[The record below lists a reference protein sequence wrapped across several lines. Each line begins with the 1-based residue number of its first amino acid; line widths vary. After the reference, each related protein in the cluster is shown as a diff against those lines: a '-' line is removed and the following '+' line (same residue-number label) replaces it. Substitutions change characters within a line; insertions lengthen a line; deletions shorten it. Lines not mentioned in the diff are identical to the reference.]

1 VSKSINTYFH
11 GIYFQSTNTCQ
22 AHLLTHNRVN
32 HYPRAIEAAIE
43 AAKIP
48 GVTPTYT
55 VVFPHRPADSETET
69 VCVVYL
75 PETTT
80 QEAAARVNSST
91 SISKTVV
98 KHCGARP
105 YKIIPL
111 DETILQKSSL
121 GKLSRS
127 KLRKSFEEGNYS
139 EHIKANEEII
149 ASYKEH
155 IYEPATTG
163 TSSRRLHCCC
173 PFRTLCPMT

>member
-1 VSKSINTYFH
+1 MLIPD
-11 GIYFQSTNTCQ
+11 
-22 AHLLTHNRVN
+22 RVN
-32 HYPRAIEAAIE
+32 HYPQAIEATIE

-55 VVFPHRPADSETET
+55 IVFPHRPSHSETET

-75 PETTT
+75 PEAKI
-80 QEAAARVNSST
+80 QDAAIRVNCST
-91 SISKTVV
+91 SISKTIV

-105 YKIIPL
+105 DKIVPL

-127 KLRKSFEEGNYS
+127 KLQKSFEAGKYS
-139 EHIKANEEII
+139 KHIELNAEII

-155 IYEPATTG
+155 MYEPFTTG
-163 TSSRRLHCCC
+163 TSSGRLHRYRF
-173 PFRTLCPMT
+173 PF

>member
-1 VSKSINTYFH
+1 M
-11 GIYFQSTNTCQ
+11 
-22 AHLLTHNRVN
+22 LTPHRVN
-32 HYPRAIEAAIE
+32 HYPQAIEATIE

-55 VVFPHRPADSETET
+55 IVFPHRPSHSETET

-75 PETTT
+75 PEAKI
-80 QEAAARVNSST
+80 QDAAIRVNSST

-105 YKIIPL
+105 YKIVPL

-127 KLRKSFEEGNYS
+127 KLRKSFEEGKYS
-139 EHIKANEEII
+139 KHIEVNEEII

-155 IYEPATTG
+155 IYEPVTTG
-163 TSSRRLHCCC
+163 TSSVRLLCCRC
-173 PFRTLCPMT
+173 PFGALCPII

>member
-1 VSKSINTYFH
+1 MLI
-11 GIYFQSTNTCQ
+11 Q
-22 AHLLTHNRVN
+22 NRVN
-32 HYPRAIEAAIE
+32 HYPQAIEAAIE

-55 VVFPHRPADSETET
+55 VVFPHRPAHSKTET

-75 PETTT
+75 PESET
-80 QEAAARVNSST
+80 QDAATRVNSST
-91 SISKTVV
+91 SISKMVV

-111 DETILQKSSL
+111 SENILQKSSL

-127 KLRKSFEEGNYS
+127 KLRKSFEEGKYS

-163 TSSRRLHCCC
+163 TSSGSLLCC
-173 PFRTLCPMT
+173 PFGTLCRMI